1 MNLIKNSL
9 YYCFCFCA
17 LFLVSC
23 ATGSKHSTK
32 DIPTVDEVDLN
43 KYAGKWYEIA
53 RLPHRFEKDL
63 VNVTATYELLPDGK
77 IKVLNEGYKKTAD
90 GKHKTAKGK
99 AWRPDPKVP
108 GVLKVSFFWP
118 FSGSYR
124 IIDLDKKDYSYSV
137 VTSDTKKYL
146 WLLCRNPEM
155 DSELY
160 DKLVRRLLVLSL
172 SKESKDGFDISKLIK
187 VTQVWEK

>member
-1 MNLIKNSL
+1 MTSFGIAKTTWGNTLI
-9 YYCFCFCA
+9 FCA

-23 ATGSKHSTK
+23 ATVPKYSTK
-32 DIPTVDEVDLN
+32 DIQPVDEVDLT

-53 RLPHRFEKDL
+53 RLPNSFEKEL
-63 VNVTATYELLPDGK
+63 VNVTATYELLPNGK
-77 IKVLNEGYKKTAD
+77 VRVINEGYKISAT
-90 GKHKTAKGK
+90 GKHNIARGK

-118 FSGSYR
+118 FSGSYK
-124 IIDLDKKDYSYSV
+124 IIELDKKDYSYAV

-146 WLLCRNPEM
+146 WILCRTPEM

-160 DKLVRRLLVLSL
+160 NKLVNFVKDKGFEVSNLL
-172 SKESKDGFDISKLIK
+172 K
-187 VTQVWEK
+187 VPQSWKK